1 MTDRPVSD
9 IDLFSDEAIRAP
21 YASWKELRDI
31 APAVWLRRHGMWAV
45 ARYAEVKEVLG
56 NWQMFTTAEGI
67 AMDDKVNAATSGPG
81 RANSLTS
88 DPPLHDEIRNVTGV
102 PLRPRG
108 LRRIEEQV
116 RAAAHDLVEDICARK
131 SVDAMEDVA
140 QILPMNLVR
149 DFVGLPAAGKDN
161 TLKWA
166 AATFNAMGPMNE
178 LGKGAIPQIQELL
191 QYCSNQAIPPYL
203 KKDGWADKIYQAA
216 NEGKV
221 ERAQC
226 PGMMREYI
234 VPALNTTIFGI
245 GHLLRYLSLDRA
257 QWDMLK
263 ADRSLVTGAIN
274 EALRMD
280 APIRSFTRLVR
291 EDTKIGDI
299 RLGARERIIVVFGSA
314 NRDERHYDNPDR
326 FDITRNNRDH
336 LAFGYGLH
344 ICGGMH
350 LARLEMTELLL
361 AMLNRIAFFETDP
374 PEICMNNTLR
384 GFDSMPMRVHAE

>member
-31 APAVWLRRHGMWAV
+31 APAVWLTRHDMWVV

-56 NWQMFTTAEGI
+56 NWQMFTTAEGV

-102 PLRPRG
+102 PLRPGG
-108 LRRIEEQV
+108 LRQIKEQV
-116 RAAAHDLVEDICARK
+116 QAAARDLVEDICARK

-149 DFVGLPAAGKDN
+149 EFVGLPAAGKEN
-161 TLKWA
+161 MLKWA

-178 LGKGAIPQIQELL
+178 LGKGSIPQIQELH
-191 QYCSNQAIPPYL
+191 QYCINQAIPPYL
-203 KKDGWADKIYQAA
+203 KKDGWADKLYQAA
-216 NEGKV
+216 NQGKV

-234 VPALNTTIFGI
+234 GPALDTTIFGI

-299 RLGARERIIVVFGSA
+299 PLGARERIIVLYGSA
-314 NRDERHYDNPDR
+314 NRDERHYDDPDR
-326 FDITRNNRDH
+326 FDITRKNRDQ

-344 ICGGMH
+344 TCGGMH
-350 LARLEMTELLL
+350 LARLEISELLL
-361 AMLNRIAFFETDP
+361 AMLDRIAFFETDP